1 MLILHVL
8 DNAHGHVVMAHGT
21 SRSSVYRLVMIAW
34 LVSVLGAAALMG
46 TSLLQERQ
54 NREAQARRE
63 TDNVTRVLEEHAQS
77 LIEQVDQVLIDV
89 RDYLAETAGAPAAN
103 PAGRTAE
110 MRRMLRRRIAT
121 VPEAEVVHV
130 ANADGAY
137 IYSSLGEVPAIN
149 ISDRAFF
156 IEHQVN
162 ASSGLVFSQPL
173 MSRTLGVWVITLSRR
188 IDAPDGTIAGVVNVI
203 VPLQNIA
210 AFYASLD
217 MGPHG
222 AVLMRDSEM
231 RLIARFPALDANM
244 GVAMRD
250 HPLARFQQQGIRNG
264 VYVEQ
269 SPADGIKRVYSFR
282 RVGEL
287 PLYVLAALAERDY
300 LAEWWMHVYWYG
312 AAGAGIVVASLV
324 LALFARQRMIRQQ
337 RAEDELADYREH
349 LEQLVSERTRE
360 LQEARRLAE
369 AASVAKSGFLANMSH
384 EIRTP
389 MNAIL
394 GLTKIVLDTPLDERQ
409 RDYLSKVHDA
419 SRALLGI
426 LNDILDYSKTESG
439 RIDIEAVDFS
449 LEKTLRTTADLFSAQ
464 IDQRGIEL
472 FIDIARDVPDALVGD
487 PLRLAQVIN
496 NLVGNAVKFTE
507 HGEIHVRVDVD
518 PVVAPA
524 VEAGHETPDGSADAR
539 AEGEGALLLRF
550 CVRDTGIGIPA
561 ERIETLFQPFV
572 QADASVTRRFGGTGL
587 GLALAKR
594 LVELMGGR
602 ISVTSEVGMGS
613 CFVFSVGLRRA
624 RSQAA
629 LSSRRGEGLQAI
641 SALRVLIVDDQ
652 ETSLAILRDVLERWG
667 FDVVCAHSGDE
678 CLEEFRAARAQG
690 RDFGLLIIDWK
701 MPGMNGLDTL
711 DAIAALRTGESEPP
725 LAVVMVTA
733 YSRDELLRAQ
743 RGVAPDAIL
752 TKPVTPSVLYDA
764 LVQLP
769 AVRAQ
774 AGALPSAAPGGCSP
788 PTMPRLV
795 GARLLL
801 VEDNAVNQLVARAYL
816 EREGAL
822 VSAAD
827 NGVQA
832 LERVEGERF
841 DAVLMDLHMPL
852 MDGLEAT
859 RRLRAR
865 AASRDLPI
873 IAMTAAAMPK
883 DREDCLAV
891 GMNGYVAKPINP
903 DDLIGEL
910 QKWLRPGALS
920 APVQPADAAIPA
932 AVSAGQGEPPAEA
945 ETLERALP
953 GISVRAALARLRGN
967 TGLYR
972 RLLQVHAQQLRTAA
986 ERIRAALANG
996 DGAAL
1001 YREAHDLK
1009 GVCGNL
1015 GVDAVAQAGERLVSH
1030 VKAGHANDSAGTIGA
1045 IADGREGELVPLAQ
1059 ALAEHCDAA
1068 VRTLEVLGEAPVPG
1082 NPPPAS

>member
-1 MLILHVL
+1 
-8 DNAHGHVVMAHGT
+8 MAHGT
-21 SRSSVYRLVMIAW
+21 SRNSVYRLVMVAW
-34 LVSVLGAAALMG
+34 LVSLLGAAALMG
-46 TSLLQERQ
+46 ASLLQERQ

-63 TDNVTRVLEEHAQS
+63 AANVTRVLEEHAQS

-89 RDYLAETAGAPAAN
+89 RGYVTETAGAPRAD
-103 PAGRTAE
+103 PAGAAE
-110 MRRMLRRRIAT
+110 HSEAMRRMLKRRIAT
-121 VPEAEVVHV
+121 IPEAEVVQV
-130 ANADGAY
+130 ANADGDY
-137 IYSSLGEVPAIN
+137 IYSSLDKVPAIN

-156 IEHQVN
+156 VQHQIN

-188 IDAPDGTIAGVVNVI
+188 IDTPDGKFAGVVNVI
-203 VPLQNIA
+203 LPLDSIA

-250 HPLARFQQQGIRNG
+250 HPLARFQQQGISHG

-269 SPADGIKRVYSFR
+269 SPADGIRRVYSFR
-282 RVGEL
+282 RVGES
-287 PLYVLAALAERDY
+287 PLYVLAALAEKDY

-312 AAGAGIVVASLV
+312 AAGAGIVVASLI
-324 LALFARQRMIRQQ
+324 LALFARQRMIRQE
-337 RAEDELADYREH
+337 RAEAELADYREH

-360 LQEARRLAE
+360 LQDARRLAE

-409 RDYLSKVHDA
+409 RDYLAKVHDA

-439 RIDIEAVDFS
+439 RVDIEAIDFS

-464 IDQRGIEL
+464 IEERAIEL

-507 HGEIHVRVDVD
+507 RGEIHLRVDVESPVDGPAGKDDEKAGD
-518 PVVAPA
+518 P
-524 VEAGHETPDGSADAR
+524 TSAT
-539 AEGEGALLLRF
+539 ALVLRF
-550 CVRDTGIGIPA
+550 SVRDTGIGIPA
-561 ERIETLFQPFV
+561 ERLDTLFQPFV

-602 ISVTSEVGMGS
+602 ISVTSEVGTGS
-613 CFVFSVGLRRA
+613 RFVFSVRLRRA
-624 RSQAA
+624 RPPAA
-629 LSSRRGEGLQAI
+629 PVSRAGEDLQAI
-641 SALRVLIVDDQ
+641 NGLRVLIVDDE

-667 FDVVCAHSGDE
+667 FEVVCAHSGAQ
-678 CLEEFRAARAQG
+678 CLEEFKAARAQG
-690 RDFGLLIIDWK
+690 RDFGLLVVDWK
-701 MPGMNGLDTL
+701 MPGMSGLDTL
-711 DAIAALRTGESEPP
+711 EAITTMRTGESEPP

-733 YSRDELLRAQ
+733 YSRDELLRAK
-743 RGVAPDAIL
+743 RSVAPDAIL
-752 TKPVTPSVLYDA
+752 TKPVTPNVLYDT

-769 AVRAQ
+769 ALRAQ
-774 AGALPSAAPGGCSP
+774 ADALPSAAPDDGP
-788 PTMPRLV
+788 VRPTMPRLV

-801 VEDNAVNQLVARAYL
+801 VEDNAVNQLVAREYL

-822 VSAAD
+822 VSTAD
-827 NGVQA
+827 NGAQA
-832 LERVEGERF
+832 VERVESEPF

-865 AASRDLPI
+865 TASRDLPI

-903 DDLIGEL
+903 DELVGEL
-910 QKWLRPGALS
+910 QKWLRPGGAV
-920 APVQPADAAIPA
+920 APAEPADAPLTATA
-932 AVSAGQGEPPAEA
+932 ADEQGAPPSDAEA
-945 ETLERALP
+945 LERALP

-972 RLLQVHAQQLRTAA
+972 RLLQTHAQQLRAA
-986 ERIRAALANG
+986 GERIRAAVANG
-996 DGAAL
+996 DGGAL

-1015 GVDAVAQAGERLVSH
+1015 GVDAVALAGEQLVSH
-1030 VKAGHANDSAGTIGA
+1030 VKSGQANALTATIGTIA
-1045 IADGREGELVPLAQ
+1045 NSQMDELVPLAH
-1059 ALAEHCDAA
+1059 ALAAHCDAA
-1068 VRTLEVLGEAPVPG
+1068 CRTLEGLGEAPGPAPD
-1082 NPPPAS
+1082 NPPPAA